1 MRLGSRR
8 KPEDKNEADRQK
20 VIAFKQFFGT
30 DQGRVVMLDIMNRYF
45 ILNPVPIAINQ
56 FQQGVYEGQ
65 RQVVLHLLGLANTDL
80 AQFEKILKGD
90 FT

>member
-20 VIAFKQFFGT
+20 VIAFKRFFGT
-30 DQGRVVMLDIMNRYF
+30 DEGRVVMLDLMNRYF
-45 ILNPVPIAINQ
+45 ILNPIPVATND

-65 RQVVLHLLGLANTDL
+65 RQVVLHLLGLAHTDM

-90 FT
+90 FS

>member
-1 MRLGSRR
+1 MRIGSRR
-8 KPEDKNEADRQK
+8 KLVDKNEADRQR

-30 DQGRVVMLDIMNRYF
+30 DQGRTVMLELMNKYF
-45 ILNPVPIAINQ
+45 ILNPMPVAPND

-80 AQFEKILKGD
+80 AQLEKIIKGD